1 MVGVMVSVMTVAGVP
16 ARTPAAIRAISRA
29 KRSIARRR
37 AIAPLARP
45 PRRTPM
51 INNLG
56 LFPW

>member
-1 MVGVMVSVMTVAGVP
+1 MVGVMVSVITVAGVA
-16 ARTPAAIRAISRA
+16 ARAPVAISISRA
-29 KRSIARRR
+29 RRSIVRRR
-37 AIAPLARP
+37 AIAPLAGP